1 MRFLPFFLLLFFG
14 SAFAQDAIVEIGG
27 HKASANG
34 LLARLKQPD
43 AAGTPAALAAAMTAE
58 GIETDPNFLCEI
70 VPGLVRLCPD
80 PNAGPAAFTVASLQ
94 QTIKS
99 LTATGMFEY
108 VEPDYIVTTQQ
119 APTDSAYLDGTLWGI
134 RNTGAGGGTAGID
147 VNAAAAWAITPGRRE
162 IIVGVIDTGIRYT
175 HQDLKNNMW
184 VNPGEIPGNGI
195 DDDGNGYIDDVF
207 GINAIT
213 NSGNPNDD
221 NNHGTHCAGTIAAT
235 ANDSGPIV
243 GVAYNVRLMALKF
256 LSASGSGN
264 SSNAIKCLNYAV
276 SKGAHITSN
285 SWGGGGFSQGMF
297 DAIAAANNAGS
308 LFVAAAGNSSS
319 NNDSTPTYPANY
331 NVPNVVSV
339 AAIDRNG
346 ALASFSSFGRSTCH
360 VGAPGVAV
368 YSSTAASDTAYAS
381 FSGTSMATPH
391 AAGVAALLKSHAP
404 QLTPVEIRTRLVQ
417 TARPLASLATRT
429 VSGGMTDART
439 ALLAGEDGT
448 LDLSLAAESQSLK
461 AGSTAAFYVTV
472 TDGAPI
478 TGATV
483 TGSLGNEAPVAFLDN
498 GINPDLAAND
508 GIYSANLIIPGD
520 QGQNVTLTA
529 DAEKS
534 GKNSGTASRSFAII
548 APPVNDS
555 FANRITLAIG
565 STQTIGTNRNA
576 TSQPGEPRNPPVAGG
591 QSVWWEWAAG
601 STGPATITTSGSTF
615 DTTLAVYS
623 GAGTLAS
630 LTLIAANDDSAGQ
643 TSSVTFN
650 AIAGTPYY
658 FQVDGFSGATGD
670 IKLNYPSP
678 GQSSG
683 PPFIATQPA
692 GVVIVEEDP
701 FSLSVA
707 AGGTPPLGYQWRRD
721 GSPISGAIGSSYN
734 VASAVK
740 ADEGSY
746 TVVVSNA
753 FGTATSDPAFVT
765 VDPISVRPA
774 NDRLANAELLPGT
787 SGKATGSNIRAS
799 GESGEPNHAGSA
811 APLESVWWS
820 WTAPVAGTFS
830 IDSYGSS
837 FDTVLAVY
845 TGNAVNALTLVAEND
860 DAGSVQSFVTF
871 PVTAGQTYRLAVDG
885 AGSARGTIT
894 LNYNLQPGGPGLVND
909 HFANR
914 TVIGGASVTVT
925 GANIGATAEPFEP
938 QHTQASAPTESVW
951 WSWTAPA
958 NGIAVIDT
966 QGSSFDTSLAVYT
979 GNAVDALTLVAANE
993 DFGGPRSQVSF
1004 NCSAGTSYAIAV
1016 DGKGT
1021 AQGNI
1026 TLNLVSGTNAPE
1038 IVVEQPAGTNLVDG
1052 SATVNFGSTLTTRNS
1067 ARVFTVRNTGQAN
1080 LTGLGLAIDGPDAA
1094 AFTVTAPPVAPV
1106 APGGST
1112 TFTIAFGPVTGGAR
1126 SASLRIFSND
1136 SDENPFDIA
1145 LLGNG
1150 VEVPPGAEFK
1160 ILTLAATGAQ
1170 TVDVTSRIGD
1180 DRSGIAASGER
1191 LFVNGDTAAARLD
1204 AANLANPTAL
1214 PNRLD
1219 GLCSDL
1225 GTGTIFTFAH
1235 NGVNF
1240 AEGGTMVSQLRE
1252 LDPLTGAPNG
1262 NLIALT
1268 QSIAIGANCGV
1279 FSGNGRVVLHN
1290 GTNVFDIRLPSGA
1303 VVDLGPMT
1311 RPAWQVSESWAVA
1324 GVAEFFENELYL
1336 TYRANGTARI
1346 DRALVPLGTV
1356 QTVATFNNLGDLA
1369 NFTVSIPRNRW
1380 IFHIEGASQFPGTG
1394 EMTGHAD
1401 ATFQVLPAPTLTSPS
1416 TVTAFA
1422 GQSLSYQILAS
1433 PDITGYGAVNL
1444 PAGLALDP
1452 ESGLITGS
1460 VAAAGT
1466 YGAGISATNRAGT
1479 TVVPLNIVIETMPGT
1494 VFDDFD
1500 PGISPSAWSEL
1511 SGSPRA
1517 NRIGRAAGPGST
1529 GNSLWFGGAGS
1540 RHATTQPLDTRSG
1553 GRIAF
1558 DLAVS
1563 SGSTGQWEKTD
1574 PGETIVAEYS
1584 VNGAPFT
1591 RIGGEFEPR
1600 TWQSLDLEI
1609 PAQAEAFGT
1618 RFRVRQL
1625 RHSGRGLDHWAIDN
1639 FRVGPTEAL
1648 VPEIAIE
1655 QPVGSDLI
1663 DEVSVVAFPAVSPGK
1678 PADLIFT
1685 VRNLGLAALET
1696 IAAAIDGAHVA
1707 DFSVTPTLPATLAPG
1722 ASTTFTVRFT
1732 PGGFGARSAFL
1743 RVASNDSNENPFDI
1757 ELRGTSIDPLDFY
1770 DDFDP
1775 NYRAPLW
1782 SQLGGLVTAN
1792 TRGQAAGAGSNGNS
1806 LHFDGNG
1813 TRQAV
1818 TIPLN
1823 TTGGGTIRFLVALG
1837 NSAAPF
1843 WESPEPNENV
1853 VLEYSTDGTTFT
1865 QIGTPYTSRT
1875 WQQAVVPI
1883 PPDARTPATR
1893 FRFRQLAHSGT
1904 GLDHWAIDEV
1914 RVHSEAP

>member
-1 MRFLPFFLLLFFG
+1 MRFLTTFLLLLAG
-14 SAFAQDAIVEIGG
+14 SAFAQDAIVQING
-27 HKASANG
+27 HKASAGG

-43 AAGTPAALAAAMTAE
+43 AAATPAALAAAMSDE
-58 GIETDPNFLCEI
+58 SIETDPNFRCEI
-70 VPGLVRLCPD
+70 VPGLIRLCPD
-80 PNAGPAAFTVASLQ
+80 PNAGPAAFTAASLQ
-94 QTIKS
+94 ETIKS

-108 VEPDYIVTTQQ
+108 VEPDFIVTTQQ
-119 APTDSAYLDGTLWGI
+119 TPTDSAYLDGTLWGI

-147 VNAAAAWAITPGRRE
+147 VNATAAWAITPGRRE
-162 IIVGVIDTGIRYT
+162 IIVGVIDTGIRFT

-184 VNPGEIPGNGI
+184 TNPGEIPGNGI
-195 DDDGNGYIDDVF
+195 DDDGNGYVDDVF

-256 LSASGSGN
+256 LSGSGSGN
-264 SSNAIKCLNYAV
+264 TSNAIKCLNYAV
-276 SKGAHITSN
+276 SKGAQITSN

-297 DAIAAANNAGS
+297 DAIVAANSAGS

-331 NVPNVVSV
+331 NVANVVSV

-346 ALASFSSFGRSTCH
+346 ALASFSSYGRNTCH

-404 QLTPVEIRTRLVQ
+404 QLTPVEMRTRLVQ
-417 TARPLASLATRT
+417 TARPLASLASRT
-429 VSGGMTDART
+429 ISGGMTDARA

-448 LDLSLAAESQSLK
+448 LDLSLAAESSSLK
-461 AGSTAAFYVTV
+461 AGNTAAFYVTV

-483 TGSLGNEAPVAFLDN
+483 TGSLGSEAPVAFLDN
-498 GINPDLAAND
+498 GINPDLTAND
-508 GIYSANLIIPGD
+508 GVYSANLIIPGD
-520 QGQNVTLTA
+520 QGQTVTLTA
-529 DAEKS
+529 NAAKS
-534 GKNSGTASRSFAII
+534 GKTSGTANRSFTII
-548 APPVNDS
+548 APPANDN

-565 STQTIGTNRNA
+565 TTQTTGTNRNA
-576 TSQPGEPRNPPVAGG
+576 TSQSGEPRNPPVAGG

-601 STGPATITTSGSTF
+601 ATGPATITTSGSTF

-630 LTLIAANDDSAGQ
+630 LTLLAANDDSGGQ
-643 TSSVTFN
+643 TSAVTFN

-658 FQVDGFSGATGD
+658 IQVDGFSGATGD
-670 IKLNYPSP
+670 IRLNYPSP

-701 FSLSVA
+701 FTLTVA
-707 AGGTPPLGYQWRRD
+707 AGGTPPLTYQWRKN
-721 GSPISGAIGSSYN
+721 GSPISGAIGTSYN
-734 VASAVK
+734 VASAIK

-746 TVVVSNA
+746 TVLVSNA
-753 FGTATSDPAFVT
+753 FGTATSEPAFVT

-774 NDRLANAELLPGT
+774 NDRFANAEAIPGT
-787 SGKATGSNIRAS
+787 SGKITGANNRAS
-799 GESGEPNHAGSA
+799 GESGEPIHAGSA

-820 WTAPVAGTFS
+820 WTAPVSGTFS

-860 DAGSVQSFVTF
+860 DAGSVQSFVSF
-871 PVTAGQTYRLAVDG
+871 PVTAGQIYRIAVDG
-885 AGSARGTIT
+885 AASARGTIS
-894 LNYNLQPGGPGLVND
+894 LNYNLQPGGPGLVNNA
-909 HFANR
+909 FANR
-914 TVIGGASVTVT
+914 TVIGGASVTAT
-925 GANIGATAEPFEP
+925 GSNIGATAEAFEP
-938 QHTQASAPTESVW
+938 QHTQSSAPTESVW

-966 QGSSFDTSLAVYT
+966 QGSNFDTSLAVYT
-979 GNAVDALTLVAANE
+979 GIAIDALTLIAANE

-1004 NCSAGTSYAIAV
+1004 NCTAGTSYAIAV

-1026 TLNLVSGTNAPE
+1026 TLNLVSGTTTPE
-1038 IVVEQPAGTNLVDG
+1038 IVVEQPAGSNLVDG
-1052 SATVNFGSTLTTRNS
+1052 SATVNFGFTLTTRNS
-1067 ARVFTVRNTGQAN
+1067 ARVFTVRNTGQAS
-1080 LTGLGLAIDGPDAA
+1080 LTGLGLAIAGPDAA
-1094 AFTVTAPPVAPV
+1094 AFTVTASPAAPV

-1112 TFTIAFGPVTGGAR
+1112 TFTVTFAPTSGGAK
-1126 SASLRIFSND
+1126 SASLQLFSND
-1136 SDENPFDIA
+1136 ADENPFDIS

-1180 DRSGIAASGER
+1180 DRSGIAVSADR
-1191 LFVNGDTAAARLD
+1191 VFVNGDTAAARLD

-1214 PNRLD
+1214 PSRLD
-1219 GLCSDL
+1219 GLCSNL
-1225 GTGTIFTFAH
+1225 GTGTIYTFAH
-1235 NGVNF
+1235 NGADF
-1240 AEGGTMVSQLRE
+1240 AEGGTTVSQLRE

-1268 QSIAIGANCGV
+1268 QSIPIGTNCGV

-1290 GTNVFDIRLPSGA
+1290 GSNVFDIRLPSGA

-1311 RPAWQVSESWAVA
+1311 RPAWQTSESWAVA

-1336 TYRANGTARI
+1336 TYRANAAARI
-1346 DRALVPLGTV
+1346 DRALVPTGTT
-1356 QTVATFNNLGDLA
+1356 QTVATFTNLGDLA

-1380 IFHIEGASQFPGTG
+1380 IFHIEGTSQFPGTA

-1401 ATFQVLPAPTLTSPS
+1401 ATFQVLPAPAITSPGS
-1416 TVTAFA
+1416 VTAFS
-1422 GQSLSYQILAS
+1422 GQVLSYQILAA
-1433 PDITGYGAVNL
+1433 PEITGYGAVNL
-1444 PAGLALDP
+1444 PVGLALDP
-1452 ESGLITGS
+1452 ATGLITGS
-1460 VAAAGT
+1460 VATAGT
-1466 YGAGISATNRAGT
+1466 YSAGISATNRAGT

-1500 PGISPSAWSEL
+1500 PGLSPASWSEL
-1511 SGSPRA
+1511 SGAPRA
-1517 NRIGRAAGPGST
+1517 NRIGQAAGPGST

-1540 RHATTQPLDTRSG
+1540 RHATTQPLDTRGG

-1574 PGETIVAEYS
+1574 SGESIVVEFSA
-1584 VNGAPFT
+1584 NGAPFAP
-1591 RIGGEFEPR
+1591 IGGEFEPR
-1600 TWQSLDLEI
+1600 TWQPVDLEI

-1625 RHSGRGLDHWAIDN
+1625 RHSGNGLDHWAIDN
-1639 FRVGPTEAL
+1639 FRVGPSEAL

-1655 QPVGSDLI
+1655 QPVGSGLI
-1663 DEVSVVAFPAVSPGK
+1663 DQVSVVAFPAISPGQ
-1678 PADLIFT
+1678 PADLTFT
-1685 VRNLGLAALET
+1685 VRNLGLAALENLAT
-1696 IAAAIDGAHVA
+1696 ALDGSHAG
-1707 DFSVTPTLPATLAPG
+1707 DFRVTTAPPATLAPG
-1722 ASTTFTVRFT
+1722 ASATFTLRFE
-1732 PGGFGARSAFL
+1732 PLGFGTRTAFL
-1743 RVASNDSNENPFDI
+1743 RIASNDPNENPFDI

-1782 SQLGGLVTAN
+1782 SQFGGLVTAN
-1792 TRGQAAGAGSNGNS
+1792 TRGQAAGHGSNGHS
-1806 LHFDGNG
+1806 LHFDGSG

-1823 TTGGGTIRFLVALG
+1823 TSGGGTIRFLIALG
-1837 NSAAPF
+1837 NSTAPL

-1853 VLEYSTDGTTFT
+1853 VLEYSTDGTTYT
-1865 QIGTPYTSRT
+1865 QIGTPYTNRT
-1875 WQQAVVPI
+1875 WQQATVPI
-1883 PPDARTPATR
+1883 PAAARSATTR

-1914 RVHSEAP
+1914 RVSSEAP